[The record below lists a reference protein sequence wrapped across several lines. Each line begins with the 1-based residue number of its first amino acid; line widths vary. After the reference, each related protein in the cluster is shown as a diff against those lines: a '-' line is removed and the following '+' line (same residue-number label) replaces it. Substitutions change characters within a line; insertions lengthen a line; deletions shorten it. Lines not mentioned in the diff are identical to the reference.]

1 MGNINFSDEQKAIF
15 DFAEHGIQNMI
26 VQAVAGSGKTTTLV
40 ECANRI
46 KSDKKVMLLAHN
58 RSTRDTLV
66 EKIGDKKNIKVYTIH
81 GLAYRMFVE
90 HFGFNPNIDDNKYR
104 NYINK
109 NIDEIG
115 SEAYFS
121 LSKNSRMI
129 YKSNVFDLLNKA
141 RHNLKKSERE
151 LKRLAEKK
159 YNMLLV
165 ADECAFVNKILEWG
179 FNKTDIVDFQDLL
192 WFPSQYGYFT
202 KIYTSDIIM
211 LDEAQ
216 DASIAQQDVI
226 SRCFKRETRMFSFGD
241 KDQLINSWAG
251 SDTDSFEHLKDTTQF
266 RRDSIEFPLTTNYR
280 CGTRIIAY
288 AKQYTNNNIHAKDD
302 AQDGSVNFETHI
314 NDIKNGDMVL
324 CRNISPLMDF
334 YRIGVANG
342 KKMCF
347 KGEELGKSLITAI
360 DCSYGNTPKEIIVSL
375 KHRIIATWD
384 FFTEESGLDKK
395 ETMTNPIIISLL
407 DNIKAIENFPK
418 TVETREDVE
427 KFINDIFSN
436 EEDGGI
442 QLSTIHRAKGLE
454 ADNVFI
460 ICPSLIPSRLAE
472 SKWEIEEE
480 RHLQYVM
487 CTRAKNSLNFVSETE
502 IRPKNFF
509 SEKNMLYKELETIRT
524 EIEKDE

>member
-1 MGNINFSDEQKAIF
+1 
-15 DFAEHGIQNMI
+15 
-26 VQAVAGSGKTTTLV
+26 
-40 ECANRI
+40 
-46 KSDKKVMLLAHN
+46 
-58 RSTRDTLV
+58 
-66 EKIGDKKNIKVYTIH
+66 
-81 GLAYRMFVE
+81 
-90 HFGFNPNIDDNKYR
+90 
-104 NYINK
+104 
-109 NIDEIG
+109 
-115 SEAYFS
+115 
-121 LSKNSRMI
+121 
-129 YKSNVFDLLNKA
+129 
-141 RHNLKKSERE
+141 
-151 LKRLAEKK
+151 
-159 YNMLLV
+159 
-165 ADECAFVNKILEWG
+165 
-179 FNKTDIVDFQDLL
+179 
-192 WFPSQYGYFT
+192 
-202 KIYTSDIIM
+202 M

-266 RRDSIEFPLTTNYR
+266 RRDSVEFPLTTNYR
-280 CGTRIIAY
+280 CGTRIIEY

-302 AQDGSVNFETHI
+302 AKEGSVNFETHI

-360 DCSYGNTPKEIIVSL
+360 DCSYGNTPKEILDSMKRRL
-375 KHRIIATWD
+375 IATWD
-384 FFTEESGLDKK
+384 FFTEETGLDKK

-407 DNIKAIENFPK
+407 DNIKAVENFPK